1 MLLDLNLAALFFSRL
16 AMLRDGKIYRDGSP
30 REVLTEKTIE
40 EVYGIQVRI
49 ELDPSGEKPQV
60 FISPSL

>member
-1 MLLDLNLAALFFSRL
+1 
-16 AMLRDGKIYRDGSP
+16 MLRDGKIYRDGSP

-40 EVYGIQVRI
+40 EVYDVQVRV

-60 FISPSL
+60 FICPSW